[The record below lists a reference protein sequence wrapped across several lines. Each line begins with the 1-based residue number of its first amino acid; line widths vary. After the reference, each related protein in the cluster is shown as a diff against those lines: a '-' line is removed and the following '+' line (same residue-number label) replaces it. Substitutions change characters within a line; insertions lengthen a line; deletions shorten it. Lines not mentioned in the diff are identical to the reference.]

1 VWTSEG
7 INPETQ
13 KQKNKMKTDRSS
25 AEYATNLSPRHGK
38 AGITAHLMLQQ
49 IGDIRHD
56 MAHLASY
63 LSHPEITTGLA
74 SGRFGRKGLVR
85 RLTEMHA
92 ADC

>member
-1 VWTSEG
+1 
-7 INPETQ
+7 
-13 KQKNKMKTDRSS
+13 
-25 AEYATNLSPRHGK
+25 
-38 AGITAHLMLQQ
+38 MLQQ